1 MEMKEL
7 LEFVRR
13 VSERLTKGNP
23 ESTEAERVFARMV
36 KLTEEVGE
44 LADEVLVS
52 QGDQRKE
59 KLEGKNE
66 ESLGDE
72 IADVLITTLVL
83 AASLNVDVP
92 KALARKIVKIE
103 TRLYDGIR

>member
-13 VSERLTKGNP
+13 VSEQITKGNP
-23 ESTEAERVFARMV
+23 ESTETERVFARMV

-44 LADEVLVS
+44 LADEVLAS

-59 KLEGKNE
+59 KLEGKNK

-83 AASLNVDVP
+83 ASSLNIDVP

>member
-1 MEMKEL
+1 MEMKKL
-7 LEFVRR
+7 LEFVER
-13 VSERLTKGNP
+13 VSEQLAKGNP
-23 ESTEAERVFARMV
+23 GSTQTERVFARMV

-44 LADEVLVS
+44 LADEVLAS

-66 ESLGDE
+66 ESLGNE
-72 IADVLITTLVL
+72 VADVLITTLVL

-92 KALARKIVKIE
+92 KALVKKIAKIE
-103 TRLYDGIR
+103 ARLPESIL